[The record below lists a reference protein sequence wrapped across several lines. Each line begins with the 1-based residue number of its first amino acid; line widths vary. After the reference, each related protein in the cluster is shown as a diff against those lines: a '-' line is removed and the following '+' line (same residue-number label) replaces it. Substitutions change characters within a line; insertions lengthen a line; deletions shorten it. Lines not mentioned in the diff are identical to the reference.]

1 MSIMRLKDKTPYVS
15 KILILIFK
23 IKIWFKLFFLNVLYM
38 CTNFCE
44 ILITINLCI
53 FIYYKIVAYAFA
65 ELIDNALSATSEN
78 TGLRNID
85 VLLVSLV

>member
-1 MSIMRLKDKTPYVS
+1 
-15 KILILIFK
+15 
-23 IKIWFKLFFLNVLYM
+23 M
-38 CTNFCE
+38 CTNVCE

>member
-1 MSIMRLKDKTPYVS
+1 
-15 KILILIFK
+15 
-23 IKIWFKLFFLNVLYM
+23 M
-38 CTNFCE
+38 CSNLCE
-44 ILITINLCI
+44 VLITIDLYLNVCI

-85 VLLVSLV
+85 ILLVSLI